1 MCDINF
7 IYIKGIAERMMNM
20 PNMMPVRS
28 ALLPCPVLKWCV
40 AVAVWLSVLCG
51 ARAQVTADGLVTLPR
66 VLPLEDGVPCFATRM
81 DVPPSVAASGVRVV
95 VEYPEYES
103 LSLREVRRLKR
114 AGFRPGAEPVCEWW
128 LGRSRGECSVDV
140 RLVPIVRRGGRWM
153 RLVGCKLTVRPVA
166 QRVERREAGRRY
178 AEHSVLSAGRWV
190 KVAVG
195 AEGVYQLTH
204 AELKAM
210 GFADPARVKLYG
222 TGGGVLPEVL
232 RPGGDDALVDDL
244 CEVPL
249 YRRSDAV
256 LFFAHGPERWLWDA
270 QQAAWRHVANLYSTR
285 SYYFLTEGEAPLP
298 LQVAQVADA
307 PTADTTLCAGRA
319 LVERDVYSWYQ
330 GGRLFFDGHDLATGG
345 SQTVKL
351 LTPGASDVLPSTLTI
366 SVGASSA
373 SRGATVAPQLDGAA
387 LHTFSVPAISSS
399 VGDARVRQTVYVTR
413 LSADETSVRLK
424 VAGAAEARLDFVRAS
439 YARRLDARHAPYFFG
454 YPDLNAPL
462 RLRIAGATADTRVW
476 RLGRGGQPAAEM
488 QGTLRDDHL
497 EVVVATGAERYAIVN
512 TEAHYPSPTVV
523 GEVAQQ
529 DLHAD
534 GPTDMVI
541 VTPPSGLL
549 NAEAQR
555 LAEAHRTH
563 QGLRVRVVQAD
574 RIYNEFAG
582 GSPDATAIRRYM
594 KMLYDRAA
602 SPDEAPRYLLLF
614 GDCANDNRM
623 QTPEWAGFS
632 PHDFLPSYEAN
643 GNDSIVGTIYSY
655 VTDDYFGLL
664 DDGEGANIVNEKVDL
679 GIGRFPCHDA
689 ASAAILVDK
698 AISYMRN
705 EHVGSWKNTI
715 CLLGD
720 DGDYNE
726 HMNDAENVG
735 KAISAASAG
744 SFNLKKVYWDA
755 YPPTITATGFRCP
768 EATEVLRE
776 TMTKGAVMMNYSGH
790 GDPRQLSKSRILALE
805 DFANCAS
812 PNMTLWVLASCEIS
826 PYDKQMDDVSRT
838 ALINKAGGAIAF
850 VCASRAVYASYNN
863 SLNTAYCR
871 YVMGR
876 DATGRRY
883 SMGDALRLAKNDMVA
898 GSDRTMN
905 KMKYAL
911 LGDPALVLATPTAA
925 LTIDSVNGQ
934 AVAPGEML
942 TFRAGEV
949 VRLSGRALTAE
960 GQTDSAFDGA
970 ITATLYDREREVVC
984 KNNKN
989 SGAAFVYPDR
999 GNALL
1004 QGNDS
1009 IRNGRFAM
1017 SMLIPY
1023 NISYTDDAARLSLYA
1038 VTNDKQQEASGVY
1051 EDFCLNGTVEMSVP
1065 DTLAPQVYVYLDDPD
1080 FPDGGEVGTDALFV
1094 AQVSDDFGINTT
1106 ASSSGRDMELTLDGG
1121 AGVYNLNENFSFDSG
1136 SYKSGRATFHLT
1148 GLTDGRHTLSFK
1160 VWDVNGNSTVKHLKF
1175 SVGATAAKAFE
1186 VSATDNPARTS
1197 TTFITHL
1204 PQEEMLQGCS
1214 VTNEVYSLSGQL
1226 LWSHTTTH
1234 ETPTSYSCTSW
1245 NLTQTNGS
1253 PLPGGLYLYRSKVK
1267 WDGGERETEARKLII
1282 QRY

>member
-1 MCDINF
+1 
-7 IYIKGIAERMMNM
+7 MNM
-20 PNMMPVRS
+20 LNMMICVRTF
-28 ALLPCPVLKWCV
+28 LPPCRRLRWCV
-40 AVAVWLSVLCG
+40 AVAVWLCGLCG
-51 ARAQVTADGLVTLPR
+51 GLAQVADDGFVTLPR
-66 VLPLEDGVPCFATRM
+66 VFPLEQGVPCFATRM
-81 DVPPSVAASGVRVV
+81 DVPSSAAAGGVRVA
-95 VEYPEYES
+95 VEYPEYEA
-103 LSLREVRRLKR
+103 LPLREVRRLKR
-114 AGFRPGAEPVCEWW
+114 AGFVPDTEPVCEWW
-128 LGRSRGECSVDV
+128 LGRSRGECMVDV
-140 RLVPIVRRGGRWM
+140 RLVPIVRRGGRWL
-153 RLVGCKLTVRPVA
+153 RLVSCKLAVRPVV
-166 QRVERREAGRRY
+166 QRVDRRVDGKRY
-178 AEHSVLSAGRWV
+178 ADRSVLSIGRWV
-190 KVAVG
+190 KVAVPS
-195 AEGVYQLTH
+195 EGVYQLTH

-210 GFADPARVKLYG
+210 GFNDPARVKLYG
-222 TGGGVLPEVL
+222 TWGGVLPEVL
-232 RPGGDDALVDDL
+232 RPDDDDAPVDDL
-244 CEVPL
+244 CELPL
-249 YRRSDAV
+249 HRRSDAV
-256 LFFAHGPERWLWDA
+256 LFFAHGPERWVWDV

-285 SYYFLTEGEAPLP
+285 SYYFLTEGDTPLS
-298 LQVAQVADA
+298 LQVAQVAGTPDL
-307 PTADTTLCAGRA
+307 DTTLCAGRA
-319 LVERDVYSWYQ
+319 LVDRDEYSWYQ
-330 GGRLFFDGHDLATGG
+330 GGRLFFDSHDLVTGG
-345 SQTVKL
+345 SQTIKL
-351 LTPGASDVLPSTLTI
+351 MTPGASDALPSLLTI
-366 SVGASSA
+366 AVGAGSA
-373 SRGATVAPQLDGAA
+373 SRSTTVSPQVGGAA

-399 VGDARVRQTVYVTR
+399 VGDARVRQTIYSTR
-413 LSADETSVRLK
+413 LSGDETTVKLK

-439 YARRLDARHAPYFFG
+439 YVRRLDARHTPYFFG
-454 YPDLNAPL
+454 YPDQDAPL
-462 RLRIAGATADTRVW
+462 RLRIAGANADTRVW
-476 RLGRGGQPAAEM
+476 RLGRNGQPAAEM
-488 QGTLRDDHL
+488 QGTLCGDHL
-497 EVVVATGAERYAIVN
+497 EVVVTTGADRYVIIN
-512 TEAHYPSPTVV
+512 TGANYPSPTVV

-529 DLHAD
+529 NLHAD
-534 GPTDMVI
+534 EPTDMVI

-549 NAEAQR
+549 NAEAER

-563 QGLRVRVVQAD
+563 QGLKVRVVQAD

-594 KMLYDRAA
+594 KMLYDRAETPA
-602 SPDEAPRYLLLF
+602 EAPRYLLLF

-664 DDGEGANIVNEKVDL
+664 DDGEGANIVNEKIDL

-735 KAISAASAG
+735 KAIATASAG
-744 SFNLKKVYWDA
+744 NFNLRKVYWDA

-768 EATEVLRE
+768 EATAVLRE

-790 GDPRQLSKSRILALE
+790 GDPQQLSKSRILALE

-863 SLNTAYCR
+863 SLNTAFCR
-871 YVMGR
+871 YVLGCG
-876 DATGRRY
+876 DTGRRH

-925 LTIDSVNGQ
+925 MTIDSVNGQ
-934 AVAPGEML
+934 AVVPGKIL
-942 TFRAGEV
+942 TLRAGEV
-949 VRLSGRALTAE
+949 VRLSGRALTAD
-960 GQTDSAFDGA
+960 GLTDSAFDGT

-1009 IRNGRFAM
+1009 IVNGRF
-1017 SMLIPY
+1017 SMNMLVPY
-1023 NISYTDDAARLSLYA
+1023 NISYTNDAARLSLYA
-1038 VTNDKQQEASGVY
+1038 VTNDKQRELSGLY
-1051 EDFCLNGTVEMSVP
+1051 EDFCLNGTAEMQTP
-1065 DTLAPQVYVYLDDPD
+1065 DTLAPQVFVYLDHPD

-1106 ASSSGRDMELTLDGG
+1106 ANSSGRDMELTLDNGLI
-1121 AGVYNLNENFSFDSG
+1121 AYNLNENFSFDSG
-1136 SYKSGRATFHLT
+1136 SYRSGRATFNLT

-1160 VWDVNGNSTVKHLKF
+1160 VWDVNGNSTVKHLRF

-1245 NLTQTNGS
+1245 NLTQSGGS
-1253 PLPGGLYLYRSKVK
+1253 ALPGGLYLYRAKVK
-1267 WDGGERETEARKLII
+1267 WDGGEHETEAHKLII